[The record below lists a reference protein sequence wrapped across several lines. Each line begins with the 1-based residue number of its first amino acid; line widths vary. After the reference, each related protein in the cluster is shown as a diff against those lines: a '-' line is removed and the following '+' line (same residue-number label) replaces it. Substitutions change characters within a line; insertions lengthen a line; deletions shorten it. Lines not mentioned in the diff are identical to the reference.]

1 MINANVARANRRVA
15 GVGEN
20 RTGDLTKAVPGESP
34 TEPERAEA
42 GETTLPV
49 SERSAE
55 RGERPSVP
63 DTELSAPNATCTTR
77 FLLA

>member
-1 MINANVARANRRVA
+1 MINANVARANPGAWLALAR
-15 GVGEN
+15 

-63 DTELSAPNATCTTR
+63 DTELSAPTAPCTPR

>member
-1 MINANVARANRRVA
+1 MA

-34 TEPERAEA
+34 TEPERADA

-55 RGERPSVP
+55 RGERHSVP
-63 DTELSAPNATCTTR
+63 DTEPDAPNATCTTR